1 MSENI
6 TNNPSV
12 PTQVV
17 SEVKFPRFINNLGI
31 IPTSYKDSMSYYE
44 TLAWLCKYLEE
55 TVIPTVNQNGKATQE
70 LQALYIQLNDYV
82 THYFDNLD
90 VQTEINNKLDEM
102 ATDGTLAEIINQE
115 IFDDLN
121 QDITDLTNRVAT
133 DEIKPTVF
141 IGDSYGQ
148 VTDSWI
154 DKVGHKLGLVGGE
167 TMFKIAQGQYGFSS
181 PNRKW
186 LSLLQERENMIPD
199 KLAIRRFI
207 VCGGL
212 NDSNYT
218 SDLGTDITAF
228 VNYVKTNYPNA
239 HIYLG
244 CIGWTKVEASDTQR
258 NNMLRV
264 LSLYQR
270 AGDLFGLG
278 QSISYLSGVE
288 YVMHEYAYYDDT
300 LTHPTSTGQIFLA
313 EAIYNALYGKANWS
327 EANVSVISSNGLRF
341 VRRIVNNQGQIA
353 INGVITDVSSVVTT
367 SVGTVNIKISDN
379 INFFRRVN
387 ELSVFGCHLT
397 LVYPTAGR
405 KDTYGS
411 IVIGTDGIYL
421 NFYNA
426 VAEQV
431 TAVAVASQ
439 STGYNI
445 AMF

>member
-12 PTQVV
+12 PTQIV
-17 SEVKFPRFINNLGI
+17 SEVKFPQIINNLGI

-55 TVIPTVNQNGKATQE
+55 TVIPTVNQNGEAVEE
-70 LQALYIQLNDYV
+70 LQALYVQLKNYV
-82 THYFDNLD
+82 EHYFDNLD
-90 VQTEINNKLDEM
+90 VQEEINNKLDEM
-102 ATDGTLAEIINQE
+102 ADDGTLAEIINQQ
-115 IFDDLN
+115 IFDELN
-121 QDITDLTNRVAT
+121 QDLTDLTNRVAN

-181 PNRKW
+181 PNRQW
-186 LSLLQERENMIPD
+186 LSLLQDREDMIPD
-199 KLAIRRFI
+199 KTAIRRFI

-212 NDSNYT
+212 NDSEFTNN
-218 SDLGTDITAF
+218 LGTDITAF

-244 CIGWTKVEASDTQR
+244 CIGWSKVEASTTQR
-258 NNMLRV
+258 NNMQKV
-264 LSLYQR
+264 LHLYQR

-300 LTHPTSTGQIFLA
+300 LTHPTTTGQIFLA
-313 EAIYNALYGKANWS
+313 EAIYNALYGKANWT
-327 EANVSVISSNGLRF
+327 EANVSVINANGLRF
-341 VRRIVNNQGQIA
+341 VRRVMDNQGQIA
-353 INGVITDVSSVVTT
+353 INGVLSDLSNVVTT
-367 SVGTVNIKISDN
+367 SRGTINVKIADN

-387 ELSVFGCHLT
+387 ELSQFGVNLT
-397 LVYPTAGR
+397 VVYPTAGR
-405 KDTYGS
+405 IDTYGYL
-411 IVIGTDGIYL
+411 VIQNDGIYL
-421 NFYNA
+421 NFYNNHTEQCTTIA
-426 VAEQV
+426 VSLAS
-431 TAVAVASQ
+431 TA
-439 STGYNI
+439 YNVLHY
-445 AMF
+445 